1 MRISDWSSDVC
12 SSDLVDALDLEGAAL
27 PHRLGRLLGDDAEL
41 GLRVAGMRLDL
52 ETDAEPVLRLPDGGH
67 LGAAVARNH
76 AGISCKPK
84 EGRASPVHAPGVR
97 VGNAGAASSRKYW
110 QNVETRKK

>member
-12 SSDLVDALDLEGAAL
+12 SSDLQHVGGGYALVHEARLRPHVLGEVGEEGDDVVPGLALDLVDALDLEGAAL

-52 ETDAEPVLRLPDGGH
+52 EPAAEPVLRLPDGGH
-67 LGAAVARNH
+67 LR
-76 AGISCKPK
+76 
-84 EGRASPVHAPGVR
+84 
-97 VGNAGAASSRKYW
+97 
-110 QNVETRKK
+110 